1 MHIEWMLLIER
12 QKNSPNKKYPVVIFI
27 WELVGDYIKKILSS
41 FLLHKVQ
48 KCRYDLLEM
57 CVCVCV

>member
-12 QKNSPNKKYPVVIFI
+12 QKNSPNKYPVVIFV

-57 CVCVCV
+57 CVCV